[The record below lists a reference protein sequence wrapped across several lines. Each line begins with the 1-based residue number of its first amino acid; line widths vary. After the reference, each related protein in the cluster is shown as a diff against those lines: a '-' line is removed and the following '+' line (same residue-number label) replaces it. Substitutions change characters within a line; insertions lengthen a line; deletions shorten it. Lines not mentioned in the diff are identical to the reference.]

1 MSSRSRQGL
10 LSLGLLSV
18 ISACGA
24 DQAPP
29 QPDVVLI
36 VMDTTRQDRVGPF
49 SKEDIPGPFFEKLAA
64 QSVLFENAWTASSW
78 TAPSSATIHTGLYPQ
93 RHGLLQCLWAQV
105 GKPPEGTEVRDV
117 LAKVDLVAMPS
128 DVQTLGEHLAL
139 AGYRGIGVAAN
150 PNICEELGFA
160 RGFESFTLK
169 NDVGTEE
176 LIQHF
181 HAAKSEEETERPL
194 FAYFHLNDPHAP
206 YQRHEEHCPHQGD
219 GSECPPSCN
228 YQSEIDFVGA
238 QLSDLFEEMG
248 WWKDAIIV
256 LVNDHGEEF
265 GEHGQFGHRF
275 SLHPEVC
282 RAPLMITAPG
292 LAPLRTS
299 LPAHQVD
306 ILPTVLHLAGLPQP
320 VPRDGMNLADIAD
333 LSQHKERPILS
344 HRSEPQ
350 NGKELWSLLVG
361 DWRLT
366 EEQPAGTVTLFN
378 LSEDPSEKTD
388 LADAHPE
395 RAASMSERLN
405 AIRSSLSPLRR
416 NKVQVDLTY
425 RLNMELRRLGY
436 VGEEEDE

>member
-1 MSSRSRQGL
+1 MSARSSHL
-10 LSLGLLSV
+10 LISLSLLSV
-18 ISACGA
+18 ISACAA
-24 DQAPP
+24 DEAPP

-36 VMDTTRQDRVGPF
+36 VMDTTRQDHISPF
-49 SKEDIPGPFFEKLAA
+49 SEENSSGPFFEKLAA
-64 QSVLFENAWTASSW
+64 QSMLFENAWTASSW
-78 TAPSSATIHTGLYPQ
+78 TAPSSATIHTGLHPQ

-105 GKPPEGTEVRDV
+105 GPPPEGAKVQDI

-128 DVQTLGEHLAL
+128 GVQTLGEHLAQ

-176 LIQHF
+176 LIQRF
-181 HAAKSEEETERPL
+181 HAAKSEEETSRPL

-206 YQRHEEHCPHQGD
+206 YQRHEEHCPHLED
-219 GSECPPSCN
+219 GSECIFNCW

-238 QLSDLFEEMG
+238 QLGSLFDEMG
-248 WWKDAIIV
+248 WWEGAVIV

-265 GEHGQFGHRF
+265 GEHGQIGHRF

-282 RAPLMITAPG
+282 RAPLMISAPG
-292 LAPLRTS
+292 LTPRRTS

-306 ILPTVLHLAGLPQP
+306 ILPTVLDLVGLPQP
-320 VPRDGMNLADIAD
+320 ELGDGMNLTGITDA
-333 LSQHKERPILS
+333 SQHKERPILS
-344 HRSEPQ
+344 HRSEPRS
-350 NGKELWSLLVG
+350 GKELWSLLIG

-366 EEQPAGTVTLFN
+366 DEQPTGTLTLFN
-378 LSEDPSEKTD
+378 ISEDPSEKAN

-395 RAASMSERLN
+395 KAAAMSERLN
-405 AIRSSLSPLRR
+405 TIRASLSPLPR

-436 VGEEEDE
+436 VGEEEEE